1 MKRKTAKSIILN
13 LIITIIFGLG
23 YFYVKLP
30 AINLHNQ
37 GFYSFFFVLALVY
50 CALSALSVG
59 LHKVTSGMALWSGL
73 KKHCL
78 VPVIICIF
86 FVALLIVGS
95 IIGMPIF
102 RADAYANLLY
112 LEEGDFTEEVDEIS
126 YNQIPMLD
134 EDSAKRLGNRKLGE
148 LSEYVSQFEVAEDYT
163 QINYKGRP
171 VRVTPLVY
179 GDIIKWF
186 TNRADGLPAYL
197 IIDMVTQNV
206 EVVRLDEQ
214 GVGIKYTTAEHFG
227 RNLARHIRFQ
237 YPTYMFDDA
246 NFEIDED
253 GVPYWVSPRIVKR
266 IGLFSGTDIQGAVLT
281 NALTGESKYYKEV
294 PEWVDRVYT
303 ADIIIQQYDYHGMYQ
318 SGWLNSIF
326 GQKNV
331 TQTTR
336 GYNYI
341 VNGDD
346 VYMYTGIT
354 SVMSDE
360 SNIGFIL
367 TNQRTKDTKF
377 YPVAGA
383 EEYSARASAEGV
395 VQQYEYISTF
405 PLLLNISG
413 QPTYFMALKDDAQ
426 LVKMYAMVNVQQYQ
440 IVATGTTVAECE
452 ANYIKLLSNASL
464 VEKEEIAQNTVSGR
478 VEEIRTAVIEGN
490 THVYIRLMGKNFF
503 YVISVADAPVAAIL
517 DAGDSVT
524 LTVAEGEGEL
534 ISAYDIKIR

>member
-13 LIITIIFGLG
+13 LIITIVFGLG

-30 AINLHNQ
+30 AINLQNQ

-50 CALSALSVG
+50 CALSAVSVG

-78 VPVIICIF
+78 VPVIVCIF
-86 FVALLIVGS
+86 FIALLVVGS

-112 LEEGDFTEEVDEIS
+112 LEDGDFTEEVDEIS

-179 GDIIKWF
+179 GDIVKWF
-186 TNRADGLPAYL
+186 TNRAEGLPAYL

-227 RNLARHIRFQ
+227 RNLTRHIRFQ
-237 YPTYMFDDA
+237 YPTFMFDDA

-266 IGLFSGTDIQGAVLT
+266 IGLFSGTDIEGAVLT
-281 NALTGESKYYKEV
+281 NALTGESKYYEEV

-331 TQTTR
+331 TQTTE

-367 TNQRTKDTKF
+367 TNQRTKTTKF

-395 VQQYEYISTF
+395 VQQFEYNSTF

-413 QPTYFMALKDDAQ
+413 QPTYFMALKDDAE

-464 VEKEEIAQNTVSGR
+464 VEKEELAQNTVSGR

-490 THVYIRLMGKNFF
+490 THVYIRLMGKSFF

-517 DAGDSVT
+517 DVGDAVT
-524 LTVAEGEGEL
+524 LTVADGEGEL

>member
-1 MKRKTAKSIILN
+1 
-13 LIITIIFGLG
+13 
-23 YFYVKLP
+23 
-30 AINLHNQ
+30 
-37 GFYSFFFVLALVY
+37 
-50 CALSALSVG
+50 
-59 LHKVTSGMALWSGL
+59 MALWSGL
-73 KKHCL
+73 KAHCI
-78 VPVIICIF
+78 VPVVVCAF

-102 RADAYANLLY
+102 RANAYASLLE
-112 LEEGDFTEEVDEIS
+112 LSEGDFIDDVDEIS
-126 YNQIPMLD
+126 YDQIPMLD

-179 GDIIKWF
+179 GDIIKWA
-186 TNRADGLPAYL
+186 TNRSEGLPAYL

-227 RNLARHIRFQ
+227 RNLSRHLRFQ
-237 YPTYMFDDA
+237 FPTFMFDTA

-253 GVPYWVSPRIVKR
+253 GIPYWVSPRIVKR
-266 IGLFSGTDIQGAVLT
+266 IGLFSGTDIRGAVLT
-281 NALTGESKYYKEV
+281 NALTGESTYYEEV

-303 ADIIIQQYDYHGMYQ
+303 ADIIIQQYDYRGKYQ

-331 TQTTR
+331 TQTTQ

-395 VQQYEYISTF
+395 VQQYEYVSTF

-413 QPTYFMALKDDAQ
+413 QPTYFMALKDDAE
-426 LVKMYAMVNVQQYQ
+426 LVKMYAMVNVRQYQ
-440 IVATGTTVAECE
+440 IVATGATVAECE
-452 ANYIKLLSNASL
+452 ANYIRLLSNASL
-464 VEKEEIAQNTVSGR
+464 VEPDKVESSTVSGR

-490 THVYIRLMGKNFF
+490 THVFIRFIGKDFF
-503 YVISVADAPVAAIL
+503 YVISAADAPQAVLL
-517 DAGDSVT
+517 DVGDSVT
-524 LTVAEGEGEL
+524 LSVSQEKGEL
-534 ISAYDIKIR
+534 VSAYDIKIK